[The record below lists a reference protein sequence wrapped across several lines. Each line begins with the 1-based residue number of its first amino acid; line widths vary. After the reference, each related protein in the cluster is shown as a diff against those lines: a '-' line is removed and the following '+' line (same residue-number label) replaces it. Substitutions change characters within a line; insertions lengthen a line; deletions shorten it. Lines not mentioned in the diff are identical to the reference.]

1 MNATLDEMLQDAIG
15 SLLERSVVLEKAP
28 KMSLVELQNEI
39 DNRIDSIASGK
50 LEGDKLKQMKAEAR
64 TLALIKLRRK

>member
-50 LEGDKLKQMKAEAR
+50 LEGDELEQTKAEAR